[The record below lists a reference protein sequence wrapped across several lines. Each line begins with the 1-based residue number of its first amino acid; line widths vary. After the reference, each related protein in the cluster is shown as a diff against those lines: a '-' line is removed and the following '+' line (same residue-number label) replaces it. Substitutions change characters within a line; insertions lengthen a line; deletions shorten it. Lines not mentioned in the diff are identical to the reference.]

1 MNAESIVEVVDAK
14 RQVKAEGADLSGS
27 SFQDVNLAGSRF
39 KNVSM
44 AGVEFEDA
52 NLSGWKLHNVSLT
65 DLRIQNADLRNA
77 SIARCTPRQTESN
90 APIPAEICAGG
101 GHLHTPLPGGR
112 RCSPRSD
119 YLTPFSGFQTP
130 CSLRT

>member
-77 SIARCTPRQTESN
+77 SIEDSLTAGMTIDG
-90 APIPAEICAGG
+90 IPLAALMAAYRA
-101 GHLHTPLPGGR
+101 LH
-112 RCSPRSD
+112 SQAD
-119 YLTPFSGFQTP
+119 
-130 CSLRT
+130 